1 MKAFEKL
8 QEFKANTIDLRER
21 EESMKFGL
29 EIFDIEPI
37 HYPEL
42 QIVEREI
49 SLLSSIW
56 EVKEE
61 WDKKWE
67 EWKEIRF
74 CDADIEELGNDGEDF
89 KARIEKMDKELK
101 EWGVYN
107 YQKQQIVQFTDTLTL
122 LEQLKTEAMRER
134 HWKDIRFEVKADFD
148 ENSEDFTLDKL
159 FSLGLL
165 AHQGFIYELVDN
177 AKKQLRIETDLAK
190 IE

>member
-56 EVKEE
+56 EVKDE

-67 EWKEIRF
+67 EVKEIRF
-74 CDADIEELGNDGEDF
+74 
-89 KARIEKMDKELK
+89 
-101 EWGVYN
+101 
-107 YQKQQIVQFTDTLTL
+107 
-122 LEQLKTEAMRER
+122 
-134 HWKDIRFEVKADFD
+134 
-148 ENSEDFTLDKL
+148 
-159 FSLGLL
+159 
-165 AHQGFIYELVDN
+165 
-177 AKKQLRIETDLAK
+177 
-190 IE
+190 